1 LAQEQLVRKSERG
14 ILLSTSPVTSFGRK
28 LAIAVVTISVLL
40 FCSAVPFARVQ
51 FPAMPAFVAS
61 YQSAL
66 AVVNLLT
73 AVLLY
78 SQFSVLRTRALL
90 LLASGYLFTAVTAVL
105 YALTFRDL
113 FVPGDLF
120 GSGPQTTAWLYI
132 LWHAGLPV
140 LTLGYALLKG
150 KDGGPESRGPARKA
164 VIQSVLSVGIVV
176 LVFLW
181 IVTAGHDFLPT
192 LLNEGRYKPT
202 MVGLLSL
209 VWSLTLAALVMLASR
224 RPYSVLDVWLMVVM
238 SAWLFDIALSAILNG
253 GRFDFGYFSG
263 RVYGLLAASF
273 VLGVFVVENGIMQ
286 EQASRLLQTVR
297 KQALSDMDSHRERQR
312 LFSATVESSNDS
324 IITKSLT
331 GTITGWNKAAEN
343 LFGFTANEAI
353 GNNIDIIV
361 PDDRRLESREILQR
375 MREGIAIGS
384 HQTVRMAKN
393 GRLIDV
399 SLSVSPVKSQAGESI
414 GAAEV
419 ARDITEQK
427 LVEEQFELAV
437 EANPSGIVMID
448 ASGAITLVNAETE
461 RLFGYRR
468 DELVGQLV
476 DILVPEKQQDHHGG
490 LRKRFSDQP
499 ATRRMGVGRDLYG
512 KRKDGTEFPVEVGLN
527 PIHTRKGILVL
538 GVIVDITESQY
549 AKKALL
555 ESEQLARGI
564 LDTALDGFVQ
574 MDEVGAIT
582 DWNHQAEKI
591 FGWSREEVLGRSF
604 VELIVPESHRGHDRE
619 SLTVYLRAGEES
631 FSGNRFEI
639 LALSHDR
646 EEIIVELSVTAFR
659 RPSGRIFNS
668 FIRDLTEQR
677 AVESQFR
684 QVQKMEAFGQL
695 TGGIA
700 HDFNNILTV
709 ITGTIEILADAVADR
724 PQLAAIA
731 RMIDEAAIR
740 GAQVTQHLLAF
751 ARKQPLQ
758 PQEININ
765 SLVAEAAGLL
775 RPTLGEHI
783 EIESRFAD
791 DVASALIDPSQLTTA
806 ILNLALN
813 ARDAMPVGGK
823 LTLETSNIYL
833 SESYASTRGDL
844 VAGDYIMIE
853 VRDSGCGI
861 PVKVIDRVFE
871 PFFTTKDIGQGTGLG
886 LSMVYGFVKQ
896 SNGHIQIHSE
906 EGHGTTVRMCLPRA
920 LGLAQ
925 PLVEMSELLRVGG
938 EGAIVLIVEDDALV
952 RSFVVTQIQSLGYVT
967 LVATNAEE
975 ALVIID
981 SVVEIDLLFSDV
993 VMPGHMNGR
1002 QLADEALRRRPS
1014 LKILFT
1020 SAYSQDAIGHQ
1031 GRLDG
1036 GVLLLAKPY
1045 RKSDLATMI
1054 EKALSP

>member
-1 LAQEQLVRKSERG
+1 VLKSERG
-14 ILLSTSPVTSFGRK
+14 VFLSTFPVTSFGRR
-28 LAIAVVTISVLL
+28 LALVVVAVSALL
-40 FCSAVPFARVQ
+40 FGAAVPFAHVQ

-78 SQFSVLRTRALL
+78 SQFSVLRTHALL
-90 LLASGYLFTAVTAVL
+90 LLASGYLFTAATAVL

-113 FVPGDLF
+113 FAPGGLF
-120 GSGPQTTAWLYI
+120 DPGPQTTTWLYI

-140 LTLGYALLKG
+140 LTLSYALLRG
-150 KDGGPESRGPARKA
+150 KDGGFKIRGPARPA
-164 VIQSVLSVGIVV
+164 IIWGVLSVSAVV
-176 LVFLW
+176 LAFLW
-181 IVTAGHDFLPT
+181 IVTVGHEFLPT
-192 LLNEGRYKPT
+192 LLNENRYTPT
-202 MVGLLSL
+202 MVGVLSL
-209 VWSLTLAALVMLASR
+209 VWSFSIAALLALALR
-224 RPYSVLDVWLMVVM
+224 RQHSVLDVWLMVVM
-238 SAWLFDIALSAILNG
+238 CAWLFDVTLSAILNG
-253 GRFDFGYFSG
+253 GRFDFGYYSG
-263 RVYGLLAASF
+263 RAYGLFAASF
-273 VLGVFVVENGIMQ
+273 VLGALVVENGILQ

-297 KQALSDMDSHRERQR
+297 EQASSDMDSHRERER
-312 LFSATVESSNDS
+312 LFSATVESSNDA
-324 IITKSLT
+324 IVTKSLA
-331 GTITGWNKAAEN
+331 GTITGWNKAAES
-343 LFGFTANEAI
+343 LFGFSADEAI
-353 GNNIDIIV
+353 GNSIDIIV
-361 PDDRRLESREILQR
+361 PDQRRLESREVLDRIR
-375 MREGIAIGS
+375 KGIAIGS
-384 HQTVRMAKN
+384 HQTVRIAKN
-393 GRLIDV
+393 GRIIDV
-399 SLSVSPVKSQAGESI
+399 SLSVSPVKSQAGEFI

-427 LVEEQFELAV
+427 LVEEKFELAV

-468 DELVGQLV
+468 DELVGRSV
-476 DILVPEKQQDHHGG
+476 DILVPETQQSRHGG
-490 LRKRFSDQP
+490 LRKKFSDQP

-527 PIHTRKGILVL
+527 PIHTRQGLLVL
-538 GVIVDITESQY
+538 GVIVDITESQN

-574 MDEVGAIT
+574 MDEAGAIT
-582 DWNHQAEKI
+582 DWNRQAEKI
-591 FGWSREEVLGRSF
+591 FGWRREDVLGRSF
-604 VELIVPESHRGHDRE
+604 VELIVPESHRGRDRE
-619 SLTVYLRAGEES
+619 GLTVYLRAGEES

-639 LALSHDR
+639 LARRHDQ
-646 EEIIVELSVTAFR
+646 EEIVVELSVTAFR
-659 RPSGRIFNS
+659 RHGGRIFNS

-684 QVQKMEAFGQL
+684 QAQKMEAFGQL

-731 RMIDEAAIR
+731 KMIDEAAIR
-740 GAQVTQHLLAF
+740 GAEVTQHLLAF

-758 PQEININ
+758 PQQVDIN
-765 SLVAEAAGLL
+765 SLVAEAADFL

-783 EIESRFAD
+783 GIESKLAE
-791 DVASALIDPSQLTTA
+791 DVSSALIDPSQLTTA

-813 ARDAMPVGGK
+813 ARDAMPAGGK
-823 LTLETSNIYL
+823 LTIETSNIYL
-833 SESYASTRGDL
+833 SESYASTQGDL
-844 VAGDYIMIE
+844 VAGNYVMIE

-861 PVKVIDRVFE
+861 PVEVIGRVFE

-906 EGHGTTVRMCLPRA
+906 EGHGTTVRICLPQA
-920 LGLAQ
+920 LGLDQ
-925 PLVEMSELLRVGG
+925 PLAELSQLPRVGG
-938 EGAIVLIVEDDALV
+938 VEETVLIVEDDALV
-952 RSFVVTQIQSLGYVT
+952 RSFVVTQLQSLGYLA

-975 ALVIID
+975 ALIIVD
-981 SVVEIDLLFSDV
+981 SVAKIDLLFSDV
-993 VMPGHMNGR
+993 IMPGSMNGR
-1002 QLADEALRRRPS
+1002 QLADEALKRRPS

-1020 SAYSQDAIGHQ
+1020 SAYSRDAT
-1031 GRLDG
+1031 GRLDV

-1045 RKSDLATMI
+1045 RKSDLANMI
-1054 EKALSP
+1054 RKALSA